1 LATELIIPLLKKQPL
16 FEGLSPEELKELA
29 AIAKSERFPEKARI
43 VEQGELKPV
52 YYIILSGEAIA
63 RALDEFGRERPVR
76 FLQAGDSFGET
87 SLLVGEPRDATVIA
101 RTDLEVVYIEKADFD
116 HLLSRRPEIRQKLR
130 PRPEVKKLWEA
141 PRYDWLVE
149 GEVVV
154 WHGHR
159 HWCTLITWSL
169 LTLLTLGLLGFS
181 GYLAYRM
188 KMPLCGGIVLL
199 FFSSWFLWSL
209 AELWN
214 WHYDRY
220 IVTNRR
226 VALIETIPYRVAA
239 RQEAPLERIQEIDT
253 QKAFPKSIFGVGDL
267 IISTAA
273 RTRPIIFQS
282 INNPD
287 EVGKIIQEQKARAM
301 RWERA
306 EERGRIKRRLVG
318 EELPPPPP
326 PPQPSRSSLSIFHA
340 FIGEKREPGQVT
352 WYTHWW
358 MLVRRAWFQAI
369 LFIISLAAFALWFK
383 LKGWFI
389 CGGFLFCAFCTLW
402 FSTRLIDWAN
412 ERYIV
417 NAQQI
422 VMLRIVPIV
431 PLIPPIG
438 PLSRIERKVAPLGSV
453 QDVTTKMSGWGR
465 IMGMVG
471 LGEMGDVL
479 ITTAAPGGVLEFKNI
494 RNPLKVQAVIFE
506 FLERYQ
512 EQQKRE
518 RLKET
523 ERLLEDWF
531 QAHREIEH

>member
-1 LATELIIPLLKKQPL
+1 MNPLATELIIPLLKKQPL
-16 FEGLSPEELKELA
+16 FEGLSIEELQELA
-29 AIAKSERFPEKARI
+29 AIVKSERFPEKARI

-52 YYIILSGEAIA
+52 YYIIISGEAIA
-63 RALDEFGRERPVR
+63 RALDEFGREKPVR

-101 RTDLEVVYIEKADFD
+101 RTDLEVIYIEKADFD
-116 HLLSRRPEIRQKLR
+116 RLLSQRPEIRRKLR
-130 PRPEVKKLWEA
+130 PRPEVKRLWEA

-159 HWCTLITWSL
+159 HWCTMTKWFLSLIVLAL
-169 LTLLTLGLLGFS
+169 LA
-181 GYLAYRM
+181 YLAYRA
-188 KMPLCGGIVLL
+188 KMPLCFLPIVLA
-199 FFSSWFLWSL
+199 FLPWAIWSPV
-209 AELWN
+209 EIWN
-214 WHYDRY
+214 WLYDRY

-239 RQEAPLERIQEIDT
+239 RQEALLERVQEVDIQ
-253 QKAFPKSIFGVGDL
+253 KSFPKSIFGVGDV

-282 INNPD
+282 ISKPE
-287 EVGKIIQEQKARAM
+287 EVEKIIQEQKARAM

-306 EERGRIKRRLVG
+306 EERGRIRRRLAG
-318 EELPPPPP
+318 EEPPSSPP
-326 PPQPSRSSLSIFHA
+326 PPQPSPSLPSFFYP
-340 FIGEKREPGQVT
+340 FIGEKREPQQVT

-358 MLVRRAWFQAI
+358 KLVQSIWLPTI
-369 LFIISLAAFALWFK
+369 VCVITLVIFALSLR

-389 CGGFLFCAFCTLW
+389 CGGLLFFVLSFSRFITTL
-402 FSTRLIDWAN
+402 FDWAN

-417 NAQQI
+417 STNQI
-422 VMLRIVPIV
+422 IMLRITSIL
-431 PLIPPIG
+431 PLLPPVG
-438 PLSRIERKVAPLGSV
+438 PFSRIERKVAPLGSV
-453 QDVTTKMSGWGR
+453 QDVTTKMSAWGR
-465 IMGMVG
+465 IMGTLG

-479 ITTAAPGGVLEFKNI
+479 ITTAAPAGVLEFKNV
-494 RNPLKVQAVIFE
+494 RNPLKVQSVIFE

-512 EQQKRE
+512 EQQRRE

-531 QAHREIEH
+531 QAHKEIEH

>member
-1 LATELIIPLLKKQPL
+1 MATELIIPLLKKQPL
-16 FEGLSPEELKELA
+16 FSELSPEELKELA

-116 HLLSRRPEIRQKLR
+116 RLLSQRPEIRRKLR
-130 PRPEVKKLWEA
+130 PRPEVKRLWEA
-141 PRYDWLVE
+141 PRYDWMVE

-159 HWCTLITWSL
+159 HWCTLTRFFIFAPLS
-169 LTLLTLGLLGFS
+169 LGFLAF
-181 GYLAYRM
+181 LAYMAYRT
-188 KMPLCGGIVLL
+188 KMPLCFLPIGVAFLLWL
-199 FFSSWFLWSL
+199 FFSSV
-209 AELWN
+209 ALWN

-239 RQEAPLERIQEIDT
+239 RQEALLERVQEVDT
-253 QKAFPKSIFGVGDL
+253 RKSFPKSIFGVGDV

-273 RTRPIIFQS
+273 RTRPILFQS
-282 INNPD
+282 IHRPE
-287 EVGKIIQEQKARAM
+287 EVEKIIQEQKARAM

-306 EERGRIKRRLVG
+306 EERGRIKRRLAG

-326 PPQPSRSSLSIFHA
+326 PPQPTHRLPSIFYA
-340 FIGEKREPGQVT
+340 FIGEKREPGQAT

-358 MLVRRAWFQAI
+358 VLIRRAWLQAI
-369 LFIISLAAFALWFK
+369 LFIISLGIFVLSFK

-389 CGGFLFCAFCTLW
+389 CGFPLCAFFTLW
-402 FSTRLIDWAN
+402 FLTKLIDWSN

-417 NAQQI
+417 NAQQVI
-422 VMLRIVPIV
+422 MLRIMPIA
-431 PLIPPIG
+431 PFIPPVG
-438 PLSRIERKVAPLGSV
+438 PLSRIERKVAPLGSI
-453 QDVTTKMSGWGR
+453 QDVTTKMSNFGR
-465 IMGMVG
+465 IMGVLG

-479 ITTAAPGGVLEFKNI
+479 ITTAAPAGVLEFKNV

-512 EQQKRE
+512 ERQREE

-531 QAHREIEH
+531 QAHKEIEH

>member
-1 LATELIIPLLKKQPL
+1 MATELIIPLLKKQPL
-16 FEGLSPEELKELA
+16 FSELSPEELKALA

-52 YYIILSGEAIA
+52 YYIIISGEAIA

-116 HLLSRRPEIRQKLR
+116 RLLSQEPEIRRKLR

-141 PRYDWLVE
+141 PRYDWMVE

-159 HWCTLITWSL
+159 HWCTLTKFFIFAP
-169 LTLLTLGLLGFS
+169 LTLGFLAF
-181 GYLAYRM
+181 LAYMAYRT
-188 KMPLCGGIVLL
+188 KMPLCFLPIGFAFLL
-199 FFSSWFLWSL
+199 LALWGSV
-209 AELWN
+209 EVWN
-214 WHYDRY
+214 WLYDRY
-220 IVTNRR
+220 IITNRR
-226 VALIETIPYRVAA
+226 VALIETIPYRIAA
-239 RQEAPLERIQEIDT
+239 RQEALLERVQEVDIQ
-253 QKAFPKSIFGVGDL
+253 KSFPKSIFGVGDV

-273 RTRPIIFQS
+273 RTRPIIFQNIS
-282 INNPD
+282 KPE
-287 EVGKIIQEQKARAM
+287 EVEKIIQEQKARAM

-306 EERGRIKRRLVG
+306 EERGRIRRILAG
-318 EELPPPPP
+318 EEFPLSPPQ
-326 PPQPSRSSLSIFHA
+326 PQPSRSLPSIFYA
-340 FIGEKREPGQVT
+340 FIGEKREPGQAT

-358 MLVRRAWFQAI
+358 VLIQRAWLQAI
-369 LFIISLAAFALWFK
+369 LFIISLAIFVLSLR
-383 LKGWFI
+383 LKGLFM
-389 CGGFLFCAFCTLW
+389 CGSFLLLAFCSLLLLTKL
-402 FSTRLIDWAN
+402 LDWSN

-417 NAQQI
+417 NAQQVI
-422 VMLRIVPIV
+422 MLRIMPFVPF
-431 PLIPPIG
+431 IPPVG
-438 PLSRIERKVAPLGSV
+438 PFTRIERKVAPLGSV
-453 QDVTTKMSGWGR
+453 QDVTTKMSALGR
-465 IMGMVG
+465 IMGTLG

-479 ITTAAPGGVLEFKNI
+479 ITTAAPAGVLEFKNV

-512 EQQKRE
+512 EQQRRE